1 MAENKFEQF
10 RFPPSISANDV
21 VQGPYYWRSDSGV
34 GEDINNGRDY
44 YWLEYSVLNE
54 TDDWVKRRIIYWNNQ
69 KLVDRIY
76 DPNTASGTEDESFE
90 FTNTQYGYAR
100 FVRPSYPYKE
110 YIDIGAGDHNGDEVY
125 YELTREDKRSFNY
138 IYNYNAQ
145 VRAPKTLMA
154 PPESVV
160 PWHGREPLEV
170 DYYLY
175 GWRNTPTNNATEF
188 AATSK
193 DARPWALNCDVGVKF
208 DSQKIS
214 KGLFKVSADV
224 YNDMRTTSGSA
235 IGPDISYVHTAD
247 KTHNQKV
254 RHKYV
259 SNGKYYFRT
268 DDYYA
273 NTGQEI
279 GSSDQL
285 FYSDTRWSINR
296 VGGATLYGFDPAF
309 PKRMQFIGEFNAVVG
324 DYVFDKSRPED
335 YYKVVSLETFG
346 QDSPISGFVDF
357 DKNHHWTGGVL
368 IPLNQDLYYSKNPKG
383 TPFRIYW
390 DYPPTVSNV
399 ITNYNSYAIYPQ
411 SGHTEYQ
418 LEIPYSS
425 AAYFGQI
432 GADDARAGIH
442 GAIGPQQR
450 ENLVLDMG
458 RKTPSTS
465 YTNNV
470 GHLNSGFCV
479 VPFKDNGFG
488 FNIDIQNPPSTH
500 VINIVDGNNWTSV
513 DLHTANCELIGDKNI
528 IQSDFVV
535 RPIKANEHF
544 ECKLSYRYRQS
555 PGGSYIYSHF
565 VVKGFYLAPGNFQT
579 ITLENDMNTFFT
591 NITNVPQFD
600 IAGDQS
606 IGIELTMD
614 QLYQGTEQFAGQP
627 QKLEVD
633 QSQTQNCLVFDTQVK
648 WDIVEGKL
656 KNQPITIMPTGDPW
670 KLTLDI
676 YAAHLGMILKIPE
689 SRYYGDH
696 GLQVWNENGET
707 RLNTSSRHPR
717 IIYTFAGQVDYPVG
731 ITVPEFMGRFDNL
744 PFVEERGRHSI
755 QSHSGSQS
763 LNMDYKTVK
772 YGVGSYYCDRDN
784 SRGFKVASS
793 DDFKFGTGNY
803 TIEFWTYQR
812 DDDGYIFDHRH
823 TTGQNGILIYWNNN
837 QLKVW
842 KDSVRITCP
851 AGHMPLNE
859 WVHIAVCR
867 SGTNTKLFVNGVQK
881 GSTWTSSGFNY
892 PKNGF
897 SVGSRFSSYNSY
909 RMDGNIDELRI
920 IKGEAKYTS
929 NFTPPISMHLGNNQ
943 KLITDT
949 EIPELAELVNDG
961 TWHINM
967 SSEFGLTEAAFDYGA
982 KAIILNKTLPSIGNV
997 YYSSDQDYAR
1007 FQVLRI

>member
-34 GEDINNGRDY
+34 GEDISGTGRDY
-44 YWLEYSVLNE
+44 YWLEYAVWNVSQNKYLY
-54 TDDWVKRRIIYWNNQ
+54 RRIIYWYGQ
-69 KLVDRIY
+69 KYVDRQY
-76 DPNTASGTEDESFE
+76 DRDTESQTVDETFE
-90 FTNTQYGYAR
+90 FTNTAYGYAR
-100 FVRPSYPYKE
+100 FVRPSYPHRE
-110 YIDIGAGDHNGDEVY
+110 YIDMNLGDNNGDY
-125 YELTREDKRSFNY
+125 QYWELTREDKRSFNS

-154 PPESVV
+154 PPNSAL
-160 PWHGREPLEV
+160 PWQKREPLEA

-175 GWRNTPTNNATEF
+175 GWRNTPTNDSGEF

-193 DARPWALNCDVGVKF
+193 DALPWALNCDVGVKF

-224 YNDMRTTSGSA
+224 YNDMRTTSGNNP
-235 IGPDISYVHTAD
+235 GPDISYVHTAD
-247 KTHNQKV
+247 KTHAQKV
-254 RHKYV
+254 RYKYV
-259 SNGKYYFRT
+259 SQGKYYFQT
-268 DDYYA
+268 DDYYGS
-273 NTGQEI
+273 TGQEI
-279 GSSDQL
+279 SSSDQL
-285 FYSDTRWSINR
+285 FYSDTRWSVNR
-296 VGGATLYGFDPAF
+296 LGGATFFGFDPAF
-309 PKRMQFIGEFNAVVG
+309 PKRMNFMGQFDAVVG
-324 DYVFDKSRPED
+324 DYIFDKERPDD
-335 YYKVVSLETFG
+335 YYKVTAIETFG
-346 QDSPISGFVDF
+346 DPLNGYVDF
-357 DKNHHWTGGVL
+357 DKNHHFTSTAYVPAG
-368 IPLNQDLYYSKNPKG
+368 QDLYYSRNPKG
-383 TPFRIYW
+383 SPFRIYW

-411 SGHTEYQ
+411 SGFTSYE
-418 LEIPYSS
+418 LEIPYS
-425 AAYFGQI
+425 AAPYFGQL
-432 GADDARAGIH
+432 GADTARAGIH

-450 ENLVLDMG
+450 ETLVLNMN
-458 RKTPSTS
+458 RQTPSTS

-488 FNIDIQNPPSTH
+488 FNIDIQQPPSTH
-500 VINIVDGNNWTSV
+500 IINIIEDNDWYSV

-579 ITLENDMNTFFT
+579 IAREDFMNTFFT
-591 NITNVPQFD
+591 SITDLPSFD

-606 IGIELTMD
+606 IGLELTMTD
-614 QLYQGTEQFAGQP
+614 LYQGSEAIAGQP
-627 QKLEVD
+627 QKLEVRD
-633 QSQTQNCLVFDTQVK
+633 SLNCLVFDTQVN
-648 WDIVEGKL
+648 WDVVGGKL
-656 KNQPITIMPTGDPW
+656 KNQPITILPTGDPW
-670 KLTLDI
+670 SLSLGV
-676 YAAHLGMILKIPE
+676 YAAHLGAIVNIPE

-731 ITVPEFMGRFDNL
+731 LTVPEFMARFDNL
-744 PFVEERGRHSI
+744 PFVEEEGRHSI
-755 QSHSGSQS
+755 QSHSSSQS

-772 YGVGSYYCDRDN
+772 YGIGSYYCDRST
-784 SRGFKVASS
+784 SRGFKVAPS
-793 DDFKFGTGNY
+793 DDFKFGTGDF

-823 TTGQNGILIYWNNN
+823 TSNQNGILIYWNAN

-842 KDSVRITCP
+842 KDNVRIVCP

-881 GSTWTSSGFNY
+881 GSTWTSSGFTY

-897 SVGSRFSSYNSY
+897 SVGSRFSSYDSY

-967 SSEFGLTEAAFDYGA
+967 SSEFGLTEVAFDYGA